1 MIKQYDVIVFDVDDT
16 LMDFDQSEQAAFSS
30 VFGKYEMPDGLNQ
43 YRSSYRT
50 ISEGLWR
57 DLENGNL
64 GLSELGSER
73 FRRLF
78 LEHELD
84 LDAVVFNQDYL
95 GFLGEQRHL
104 IPGAEKVIESL
115 SHKRLAIITNGFKA
129 VQTSRIRNSPF
140 SDAFEQVIISEATG
154 YRKPQKEIFEYA
166 FRQLQV
172 TDPSTVL
179 MVGDS
184 LTSDI
189 QGGLNAGVDTCW
201 FNPGGKENKTSI
213 QPTYEISRLEA
224 LLEIV
229 I

>member
-1 MIKQYDVIVFDVDDT
+1 MKQYEVIVFDVDDT
-16 LMDFDQSEQAAFSS
+16 LMDFDQSEQAAFGS

-104 IPGAEKVIESL
+104 VPGAEKVIEAL
-115 SHKRLAIITNGFKA
+115 SRKRLAIITNGFEA

-166 FRQLQV
+166 FQQLQV

-201 FNPGGKENKTSI
+201 FNPARKKNQTPI
-213 QPTYEISRLEA
+213 VPTYEISQLEE

>member
-1 MIKQYDVIVFDVDDT
+1 MKQYDVIVFDVDDT
-16 LMDFDQSEQAAFSS
+16 LMDFDQSEQAAFGS

-104 IPGAEKVIESL
+104 VPGAEKVIEAL
-115 SHKRLAIITNGFKA
+115 SHKRLAIITNGFEA

-140 SDAFEQVIISEATG
+140 RDAFEQVIISETTG
-154 YRKPQKEIFEYA
+154 YRKPQKGIFEYA

-201 FNPGGKENKTSI
+201 FNPARRENQTPI
-213 QPTYEISRLEA
+213 VPTYEISRLEE
-224 LLEIV
+224 LLEI
-229 I
+229 IL

>member
-1 MIKQYDVIVFDVDDT
+1 MKQYDVIVFDVDDT

-115 SHKRLAIITNGFKA
+115 SHKRLAIITNGFEA

-140 SDAFEQVIISEATG
+140 RDAFEQVIISEATG

-189 QGGLNAGVDTCW
+189 EGGLNAGVDTCW
-201 FNPGGKENKTSI
+201 FNPARRENQTPIK
-213 QPTYEISRLEA
+213 PTYEISRLED